1 MDLSDSSEEDDDF
14 FEVKD
19 ESTDSIDDTSEDE
32 QEYVMSKWRDAIIEK
47 HAEQLKTL
55 DECAFVH
62 RMAGS
67 KFAMVTLDGWF
78 RRATRVGS
86 SGAVDSVSL
95 NRLAL
100 STYDHINAV
109 HNEYKND
116 VRAVDNSDTTEM
128 IVRSVKTFIAMS
140 GIANA

>member
-1 MDLSDSSEEDDDF
+1 MDLSDSSDEDDDF
-14 FEVKD
+14 FDVKD
-19 ESTDSIDDTSEDE
+19 ESIDDTSDDE

-47 HAEQLKTL
+47 HAGQLKTL

-67 KFAMVTLDGWF
+67 KFTMMTLDGWF
-78 RRATRVGS
+78 RRATRIGS
-86 SGAVDSVSL
+86 SDVVDSVSL

-100 STYDHINAV
+100 STYGHVNAV
-109 HNEYKND
+109 RNEYKND
-116 VRAVDNSDTTEM
+116 VRAIDNIDTTEM
-128 IVRSVKTFIAMS
+128 IVRSVKTFISMN